1 MKILLA
7 ILSLA
12 LISTTAF
19 ADPNFHANPI
29 AFEHAHTNTIPEPGT
44 LALFA
49 VGIGA
54 LLLKLK
60 K

>member
-1 MKILLA
+1 MKTLLA

-12 LISTTAF
+12 LISAP
-19 ADPNFHANPI
+19 AYAQVV
-29 AFEHAHTNTIPEPGT
+29 PEPGT

-49 VGIGA
+49 VAGVGA